1 MTHPIK
7 TSRRYVLWIA
17 GALAAAAAGGLGWF
31 AMSGSPG
38 RKLHAGEHTAL
49 KVTPEPEPETRV
61 ETVFPRKGEADRS
74 TTQPGSI
81 QAFESVRLF
90 AGVSGYLKE
99 QNVDIGDVVKRGQV
113 LAVISVPELEK
124 KAQRYEA
131 ELARAHA
138 KVTQMASRVDS
149 AKADLEVAQSGIAFA
164 EATAKSKGAELRF
177 REKQLTRMKDLFA
190 LKSID
195 ERLVDEKT
203 EQRDTA
209 QEAERAARAA
219 VGSAKAQLAAAAAKV
234 AQAEAD
240 LLEARAAVK
249 VATAELEQQKVAID
263 FATVRSPCDGVITFR
278 SLFPGDYVRDA
289 DSGSQGQPL
298 FVVECIDRFRVVVQI
313 PDRDVPFTH
322 RGDPAEVEVD
332 ALPGEVYQGK
342 VSRIAHSEDPQTRL
356 MRVEI
361 DLPNE
366 DGQLA
371 AGMYGRVRILLEK
384 SKALSLPFSALAG
397 KVQNGRSTV
406 FVVRDG
412 LARAVPV
419 TVGGDNGVKVAILSG
434 LTEKDAVVVN
444 PPSGMADGTPVTSGE
459 NRTPAGDAH

>member
-1 MTHPIK
+1 MTHAS
-7 TSRRYVLWIA
+7 SRRHLLWIVGTLVCA
-17 GALAAAAAGGLGWF
+17 IAGGMGWF
-31 AMSGSPG
+31 MTSGGPG
-38 RKLHAGEHTAL
+38 RKLHAEERTAL
-49 KVTPEPEPETRV
+49 KMASESPAGTRV
-61 ETVFPRKGEADRS
+61 ETISPRKGESDRS

-81 QAFESVRLF
+81 QAFESIRLF

-99 QNVDIGDVVKRGQV
+99 QTVDIGDAVKRGQV
-113 LAVISVPELEK
+113 LAIISVPELEK

-131 ELARAHA
+131 ELARARA
-138 KVTQMASRVDS
+138 RVTQMASRVES
-149 AKADLEVAQSGIAFA
+149 AKADLDVAQSGITYA
-164 EATAKSKGAELRF
+164 EATARSKAAELRF
-177 REKQLTRMKDLFA
+177 REKQLARMKDLFA

-209 QEAERAARAA
+209 HEAERAARASI
-219 VGSAKAQLAAAAAKV
+219 GSAKAQLAAATAKV

-240 LLEARAAVK
+240 HLEAEAAVK
-249 VATAELEQQKVAID
+249 VATAELEQQKVALE
-263 FATVRSPCDGVITFR
+263 FATIRSPCDGVITFR

-289 DSGSQGQPL
+289 DAGSLGQPL
-298 FVVECIDRFRVVVQI
+298 FIVECIDRFRVVVQV

-322 RGDPAEVEVD
+322 RGDPAEIEVD
-332 ALPGEVYQGK
+332 ALPGEIYKGK
-342 VSRIAHSEDPQTRL
+342 VSRISKSEDPQTRL

-366 DGQLA
+366 DGQIA

-384 SKALSLPFSALAG
+384 SKALSLPFSALIG
-397 KVQNGRSTV
+397 RVQNGRSSV
-406 FVVRDG
+406 FVVREG
-412 LARAVPV
+412 LARSVPV

-444 PPSGMADGTPVTSGE
+444 PPSGMADGTPV
-459 NRTPAGDAH
+459 RTKDN